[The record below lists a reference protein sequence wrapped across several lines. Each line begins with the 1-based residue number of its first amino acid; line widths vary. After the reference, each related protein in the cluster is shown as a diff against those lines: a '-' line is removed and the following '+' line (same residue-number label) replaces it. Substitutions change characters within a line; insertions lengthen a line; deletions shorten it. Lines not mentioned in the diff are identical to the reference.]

1 MVGRDTVTFKFRLDA
16 KEMQRLIKALEADA
30 ARFGATMTK
39 VKGQSDNL
47 AGGLNNTG
55 KQAAS
60 AAINFQTATQ
70 GMLNLSTAAVQT
82 FTSISNLDRAANR
95 VAQSKIAVA
104 RANDLI
110 AAKQLRLNELQ
121 EKGLG
126 HTTKAINLENEL
138 ATARADRA
146 VKTDKARIE
155 EGALLDIQLLFITN
169 VANVMISSIQ
179 TIKTLRDLQA
189 LSTIKATIA
198 ESGLITKMKALV
210 LAQAAVSRNAIG
222 TTTGFK
228 GMTLAIKG
236 TTLSVRGLLMVL
248 GPVGLAITAVSV
260 AMQAYEEN
268 WGGFKDAVQTALPF
282 LKEGNKDLKEAEDI
296 LEKDRKAMEGYVS
309 AIDSMG
315 NSMKKLSAPHK
326 LYLEMHRDAFLA
338 MDKNSKLAAYY
349 SSQLAG
355 LRTGPQGFSTPSVGG
370 GLPSGGGVSVGG
382 GTVAGGGVTTAGG
395 VSTGGVSSAPTTGG
409 IGTPTTVT
417 GTNQLVD
424 LANKYGS
431 REQRFVYSML
441 PKQEKMNV
449 LLIQA
454 KDYMDQGNYG
464 AANLY
469 FAELE
474 KVKIQPEMETDPV
487 KRWENLQKGV
497 NLKETGFRLAET
509 RPQNLLKPHDLAGDK
524 GIIDSKLDN
533 RQFVQTILGVD
544 IGPIAHSINVNDAM
558 KFGAIQKSLSQF
570 NPRYSEYITEMKSF
584 TTGKAV
590 KPGAGLMALL
600 EGSGIETGTAEFE
613 VRSRNPLYG
622 QATGGRGAELM
633 REIRNLGGIN
643 NLGQTSATALYQNV
657 TIKTPKHIRDAIYNK
672 DLFNN
677 SLGSM
682 IMNEFYNLRG
692 SGQMVYSSRH
702 RSLYKSREFKGVPGK
717 DIFREAIRLG
727 IQGNVEFMDAI
738 KAIPDVDREA
748 DDNIEQAH
756 EVIRQA
762 EIIANDYISMVNS
775 QKASIGFSDTILRR
789 ATAEGHSG
797 ASMYANISLL
807 SSTKRTNFSNTE
819 IIEESKAKLALTNSQ
834 IFAIRFNATRGDTE
848 LQDRLRYVDQLEAMS
863 SGTSPL

>member
-1 MVGRDTVTFKFRLDA
+1 MVGKDTVTFRFRLDA
-16 KEMQRLIKALEADA
+16 KEMQRLIRALEADA
-30 ARFGATMTK
+30 KRMGATIERVGT
-39 VKGQSDNL
+39 QTD
-47 AGGLNNTG
+47 
-55 KQAAS
+55 AAS
-60 AAINFQTATQ
+60 AKIKSSGDRAAAAAINFQTATN
-70 GMLNLSTAAVQT
+70 GMMNLGTAAVQT
-82 FTSISNLDRAANR
+82 ITSISNLDRAENR
-95 VAQSKIAVA
+95 LAQSHIAVA
-104 RANDLI
+104 RAEDLL
-110 AAKQLRLNELQ
+110 AAKKLRLNELQ

-126 HTTKAINLENEL
+126 NTTKAINLTNEL
-138 ATARADRA
+138 ATAEADLA
-146 VKTDKARIE
+146 VKRDKARIE
-155 EGALLDIQLLFITN
+155 EGALLDIQMLFVTN

-210 LAQAAVSRNAIG
+210 LTQGFAAKSAMANTVAN
-222 TTTGFK
+222 K
-228 GMTLAIKG
+228 GLSFSIKG
-236 TTLSVRGLLMVL
+236 LTFSVRGLMLAL
-248 GPVGLAITAVSV
+248 GPVAIAITTVTL

-268 WGGFKDAVQTALPF
+268 TLGFRDAVQSVLPF
-282 LKEGNKDLKEAEDI
+282 LKDENDELEKSEQILKNNRNEAE
-296 LEKDRKAMEGYVS
+296 GYIS
-309 AIDSMG
+309 AIDNMG
-315 NSMKKLSAPHK
+315 KSMKKLSEPHK
-326 LYLEMHRDAFLA
+326 LYLQMHRDAFLA

-702 RSLYKSREFKGVPGK
+702 RNLYKSREFKGVPGK

-748 DDNIEQAH
+748 DDNIQQAH

-775 QKASIGFSDTILRR
+775 QKASIGFSDAILRR

-834 IFAIRFNATRGDTE
+834 VFAIRFNSTRGDTE
-848 LQDRLRYVDQLEAMS
+848 LQDRFRYVDQLEAMA

>member
-30 ARFGATMTK
+30 ARFGAKMQQ
-39 VKGQSDNL
+39 VGNQSDA
-47 AGGLNNTG
+47 AGKKIKDTG
-55 KQAAS
+55 TNAA
-60 AAINFQTATQ
+60 AAAVNFQTATQ

-95 VAQSKIAVA
+95 LAQSKIAVA
-104 RANDLI
+104 RAEDLL

-126 HTTKAINLENEL
+126 HTTKAANLTNEL
-138 ATARADRA
+138 ATARADLA
-146 VKTDKARIE
+146 VKNDKARIE
-155 EGALLDIQLLFITN
+155 EGALLDIQLLFVTN

-179 TIKTLRDLQA
+179 TIKTMRDMQA
-189 LSTIKATIA
+189 LSTIRATIA

-210 LAQAAVSRNAIG
+210 LAQAAVSRNVIG

-236 TTLSVRGLLMVL
+236 MTFSVRGLMLAL
-248 GPVGLAITAVSV
+248 GPVALAITAVTV

-282 LKEGNKDLKEAEDI
+282 LKESNDDLDESARI
-296 LEKDRKAMEGYVS
+296 LEEDRKQMEGYVS

-315 NSMKKLSAPHK
+315 NSMKKLSEPHK
-326 LYLEMHRDAFLA
+326 LYLQMHRDAFLA

-370 GLPSGGGVSVGG
+370 GLPSRSGISVGG

-409 IGTPTTVT
+409 VGTPTTVT
-417 GTNQLVD
+417 GNNQLGD
-424 LANKYGS
+424 LADPYGS
-431 REQRFVYSML
+431 GEQRLVFTML
-441 PKQEKMNV
+441 PKDDKMSV
-449 LLIQA
+449 LLSKAQG
-454 KDYMDQGNYG
+454 YMDQGNYG

-469 FAELE
+469 FAEHE
-474 KVKIQPEMETDPV
+474 KVKSQPVMENDPV
-487 KRWENLQKGV
+487 KRWENMQKGV
-497 NLKETGFRLAET
+497 NAKETGFRLAQT
-509 RPQNLLKPHDLAGDK
+509 RPQNLLKPHDKAGDG
-524 GIIDSKLDN
+524 GIFDFELDN
-533 RQFVQTILGVD
+533 RQLVKTALGVD
-544 IGPIAHSINVNDAM
+544 IGPIAHSINVNDAIR
-558 KFGAIQKSLSQF
+558 FGNIQKSLSQF
-570 NPRYSEYITEMKSF
+570 NPRYSKYTTQMKSF

-590 KPGAGLMALL
+590 KPGAGLMSLL
-600 EGSGIETGTAEFE
+600 EGSGIETGTAEFQ

-622 QATGGRGAELM
+622 QATGGRESELM

-657 TIKTPKHIRDAIYNK
+657 TVATPKRIRDANRNK

-677 SLGSM
+677 SLGAVM
-682 IMNEFYNLRG
+682 MNEFYSLKG
-692 SGQMVYSSRH
+692 SGRMVYSSAH
-702 RSLYKSREFKGVPGK
+702 RSLFKSRNFRVPGK
-717 DIFREAIRLG
+717 DIFREAVRLG
-727 IQGNVEFMDAI
+727 IKGNVEFMDAI

-748 DDNIEQAH
+748 EDNMKQAYG
-756 EVIRQA
+756 VIRQA
-762 EIIANDYISMVNS
+762 EAIANDYISMVNS
-775 QKASIGFSDTILRR
+775 AKASIGFTDAILRR

-807 SSTKRTNFSNTE
+807 SAAKRTNFSNTE